1 MATRVTPYL
10 GGTGQDNTRKL
21 NVHSSLNRVSI
32 GADVLA
38 SANLD
43 VFGNTFVR
51 GNVETANTFVST
63 SNSNTPL
70 QAFVGETAG
79 GRWLNKG
86 GSSAF
91 AWYSDTL
98 VTPVTGFSSLTYYGT
113 TFYPKIVFGSLGDVS
128 VSGKFATN
136 LAQINRDGTAS
147 FGGLTVP
154 ALNTV
159 SVTGNVYISGNL
171 FVAGNS
177 YQIISNIT
185 QAVGNVV
192 TANAYV
198 VTRLLGVSDIPMSNG
213 ITFSNANLVIS
224 AYANPSIV
232 FSANNNVWVGSN
244 TAIIGRVASVWT
256 YNPYQL
262 VDDGLVVQ
270 HNGGRGNIIQTWI
283 DGRVGT
289 TTRPWSLALTTQ
301 GDMAWLVGT
310 AANVK
315 PTIQRM
321 MIDQNGNTLFGTG
334 TVNRANVTITGN
346 ASVGANL
353 IVGTTLHVTNN
364 VYINNS
370 VAYDRANLGAQLT
383 ILQPGNITAGVPF
396 VMTSATS
403 TLRATGASWGF
414 GINQLSQEGRFSIM
428 MGANLAMQP
437 NVEIMGMSRATSNVD
452 IKSNLFVTGTS
463 GANIV
468 TAGNIYMGQTTVF
481 TRDNLATRLVLIP
494 SAANPTEVIQSISTG
509 TATTSRSTWG
519 FGINQGGEL
528 GRFSI
533 MKGPNAVAVA
543 DREIMYFGHTMPN
556 VVVTTNVWSNGSI
569 SASENLWSPKLN
581 YANVVNEAAVQA
593 AITSRGWPAPIFGF
607 IATPEV
613 NPPGNFA
620 YSRAAET
627 CRINEFGVMEVIPA
641 NTYRHEYDL
650 SGNYRGIFHRST
662 ATSQIVRWSN
672 NLSITNQITLANVT
686 GTFQEGELITCTD
699 NSNGIYIYG
708 TATIAGVSKG
718 NGGIFGGFITGSNSL
733 ATANVT
739 LNSNVWT
746 LEANIIATANQY
758 GVDGIYGSGT
768 LLEATGNNAIIRQT
782 IGGSTS
788 GRAQVMYVKRVQG
801 DGPIYMTWK
810 TSTTWQ
816 ALLNERNQEIFTIP
830 TDRFIQAR
838 SNGVS
843 TNTLAPAILMTNAND
858 KIVVG
863 YIGMESAT
871 NLLYPST
878 GQIANVATTTTGA
891 EVMSAEIPGLLR
903 GANAFTFYVKA
914 QTAPQGSAYLVTFSD
929 TTAAN
934 AISLQLNAAK
944 LGTYLRNN
952 AAVTTLSLTPDG
964 RWVNDPQDFAV
975 VCRIDPKNNNSIMV
989 GNDRLYANNS
999 TNGAV
1004 MSPSAISRIW
1014 FGRDGAGVASSGIS
1028 DLVLKEIMVWP
1039 YALDDESMRLIGN
1052 GSKDYIPRPFI
1063 ENAGHMRPIIQ
1074 ALTKLKLGGTGNVSI
1089 ECAGD
1094 SYGTGATA
1102 GTSSWPYYLA
1112 KQLDTT
1118 YSNSQA
1124 AVGWAPTWPNL
1135 GPAHTDKMSI
1145 TYPTGS
1151 WTHTQRTSVAPSL
1164 STSSTTSANGYI
1176 SYNVLT
1182 SLGSGIGA
1190 RLVYVGTS
1198 DGQVEYS
1205 WNAGVTRYA
1214 LDLTAAGV
1222 GNVGYYDLGNV
1233 ADSTLR
1239 VYRLAG
1245 TINIAGVN
1253 FTNSSNGVVIHKM
1266 CNASGLARDWYQV
1279 DSTQW
1284 KLGYEMINPTA
1295 SIIMLGTYDQVAA
1308 YNEQSFAFFLQN
1320 MIDRRRATVINRPIM
1335 IVMPP
1340 DNRRSNI
1347 TPMDYYSRE
1356 ARRIA
1361 AVNNCTFVDLQWMFG
1376 NKVSEY
1382 DTSWWSDTIVPN
1394 LTDGGPALVAGI
1406 LRALE
1411 SAGT

>member
-51 GNVETANTFVST
+51 GNVETTNTFVSS

-147 FGGLTVP
+147 FGSLTVP

-159 SVTGNVYISGNL
+159 GITGNVYISGNL

-198 VTRLLGVSDIPMSNG
+198 VTRLIGADIPLSNG
-213 ITFSNANLVIS
+213 ITFSNSNLVMS

-283 DGRVGT
+283 DGRTGT

-346 ASVGANL
+346 ASISANL
-353 IVGTTLHVTNN
+353 IVG
-364 VYINNS
+364 
-370 VAYDRANLGAQLT
+370 A
-383 ILQPGNITAGVPF
+383 
-396 VMTSATS
+396 
-403 TLRATGASWGF
+403 F
-414 GINQLSQEGRFSIM
+414 GRM
-428 MGANLAMQP
+428 
-437 NVEIMGMSRATSNVD
+437 
-452 IKSNLFVTGTS
+452 SNL
-463 GANIV
+463 
-468 TAGNIYMGQTTVF
+468 YMGETTVF
-481 TRDNLATRLVLIP
+481 TSANLATRLVLIP
-494 SAANPTEVIQSISTG
+494 HTGNPAEVIQSISTG
-509 TATTSRSTWG
+509 IATTGRSTWG

-613 NPPGNFA
+613 DPPGNFA
-620 YSRAAET
+620 YSRAADT

-641 NTYRHEYDL
+641 NAYRHEYDL

-662 ATSQIVRWSN
+662 STAQIVRWSN

-746 LEANIIATANQY
+746 LEANIIATANQV

-768 LLEATGNNAIIRQT
+768 LLEATGNNAIIRQAL
-782 IGGSTS
+782 GGSTS

-810 TSTTWQ
+810 TTTPWQ

-863 YIGMESAT
+863 YIGMDSAT
-871 NLLYPST
+871 NLLYPGT
-878 GQIANVATTTTGA
+878 GQITNVAAVSTGA
-891 EVMSAEIPGLLR
+891 DLWRAEIPGLLR

-914 QTAPQGSAYLVTFSD
+914 QTAPQGAIYLVTFSD

-934 AISLQLNAAK
+934 AISLQLNSGK

-952 AAVTTLSLTPDG
+952 AAVSTLSLTPEG
-964 RWVNDPQDFAV
+964 RTVNDPQDFAV
-975 VCRIDPKNNNSIMV
+975 VCRIDPKNNNSLMV

-1014 FGRDGAGVASSGIS
+1014 FGRDGAAVASSSAIS
-1028 DLVLKEIMVWP
+1028 DLVLKELMVWP
-1039 YALDDESMRLIGN
+1039 YALDDESMRLIGS
-1052 GSKDYIPRPFI
+1052 GSKDPIPRPFI
-1063 ENAGHMRPIIQ
+1063 ENVGGFAPVAQ
-1074 ALTKLKLGGTGNVSI
+1074 ALTKLKLGGTANVYI

-1102 GTSSWPYYLA
+1102 GTASWPYYLA
-1112 KQLDTT
+1112 RYLDTT

-1135 GPAHTDKMSI
+1135 APADSSKMTI
-1145 TYPTGS
+1145 TYPAGS

-1182 SLGSGIGA
+1182 SLGSGIRA
-1190 RLVYVGTS
+1190 RLVYVGTA

-1253 FTNSSNGVVIHKM
+1253 FTNSHGGVVIQKM

-1284 KLGYEMINPTA
+1284 KLGYDMLNPTA
-1295 SIIMLGTYDQVAA
+1295 SIIMLGAYDQAAA
-1308 YNEQSFAFFLQN
+1308 YNEQSFAVFLQD
-1320 MIDRRRATVINRPIM
+1320 MIDRRRATVTNMPIM

-1347 TPMDYYSRE
+1347 TPMDFYSRE

-1361 AVNNCTFVDLQWMFG
+1361 ALNNCTFVDLQHMFG
-1376 NKVSEY
+1376 AKVSEY
-1382 DTSWWSDTIVPN
+1382 DTSWWSDTIVPTA
-1394 LTDGGPALVAGI
+1394 TDGGPALVAGI